1 MLSLE
6 SVSGKWKNK
15 GKKKQLF
22 AQAAGHACRQLLE
35 AGNNLYT
42 YTCDELYMASPLEKK
57 QRTGSVNIRGNAD
70 CPGLF
75 YGSYNEQVSGN
86 VSRGG

>member
-6 SVSGKWKNK
+6 RVSGKWKNK
-15 GKKKQLF
+15 EKKQLF

-57 QRTGSVNIRGNAD
+57 SRELGALISEEIRTALGCFMAPTMGR
-70 CPGLF
+70 
-75 YGSYNEQVSGN
+75 
-86 VSRGG
+86 

>member
-6 SVSGKWKNK
+6 RVSGKWKNK
-15 GKKKQLF
+15 KKKQLF

-42 YTCDELYMASPLEKK
+42 YTCGELYMASPLEKK
-57 QRTGSVNIRGNAD
+57 AENWER
-70 CPGLF
+70 
-75 YGSYNEQVSGN
+75 
-86 VSRGG
+86 

>member
-6 SVSGKWKNK
+6 RVSGKWKNK
-15 GKKKQLF
+15 EKKQLF

-57 QRTGSVNIRGNAD
+57 KQRTGSVNIRGNTD

-75 YGSYNEQVSGN
+75 YGSYNGQVTGN